1 MRKVSPRLK
10 RKHPV
15 LRVFL
20 IIIAV
25 VLAVFLLL
33 EAGVYALHYKEPYT
47 PDYKKEDVSSV
58 LSKEALTDE
67 DYSLLFKQTG
77 LTKIGIDSL
86 ISAGRSE
93 DILKIQEDF
102 FAKYE
107 IKKIQFSPITCCH
120 ENYEEIETPPLE
132 NGDIIISPTSHFS
145 FYEIGHSAIV
155 VNSAEGKVINATG
168 YNNKSCYENI
178 SGITI
183 DPSFIILRPK
193 ADKAKREQIAEY
205 VEAELLD
212 LPYSISVGVLYP
224 KFSEKPIATNCS
236 HLIWH
241 AFKKFGI
248 DIDANGGGVVLPMD
262 FAQSEHLEIVQIR
275 GIDPTTL
282 KIENKK

>member
-1 MRKVSPRLK
+1 MHKASVKLK

-15 LRVFL
+15 LRVFFT
-20 IIIAV
+20 IIAV
-25 VLAVFLLL
+25 ILAVFLLL
-33 EAGVYALHYKEPYT
+33 EIGVFAIHYKEPYT
-47 PDYKKEDVSSV
+47 PDYKKEDISAV
-58 LSKEALTDE
+58 LTKEVLTDE

-77 LTKIGIDSL
+77 LTKVGIDSL

-102 FAKYE
+102 FARYE
-107 IKKIQFSPITCCH
+107 IKKIQFSPLTCCH
-120 ENYEEIETPPLE
+120 ENYEEIETVPLQ

-145 FYEIGHSAIV
+145 FFEMGHSAIV
-155 VNSAEGKVINATG
+155 VDAAEGKVINATG
-168 YNNKSCYENI
+168 YNNKSCYEDI
-178 SGITI
+178 SAITI

-193 ADKAKREQIAEY
+193 ADEATRAQIAEY

-212 LPYSISVGVLYP
+212 LYYSISVGVLYP
-224 KFSEKPIATNCS
+224 KFSEKPLATNCS

-248 DIDANGGGVVLPMD
+248 DIDANGGKTVFPMD

-275 GIDPTTL
+275 GIDPASL
-282 KIENKK
+282 NK